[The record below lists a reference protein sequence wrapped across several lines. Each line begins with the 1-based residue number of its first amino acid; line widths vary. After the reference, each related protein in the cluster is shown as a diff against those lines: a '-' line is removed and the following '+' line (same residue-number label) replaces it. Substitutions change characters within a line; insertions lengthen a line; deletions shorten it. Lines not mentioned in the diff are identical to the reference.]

1 MSLEE
6 GFFPPGSACCGALGE
21 ARTAE
26 HQQET
31 SVVSGCLVMLV
42 PCKVVRRLQCMYPD
56 WLCYSMELLASSH
69 SRLLPDGAV
78 AFHGLDDGS
87 HILDLGSGHCL
98 AAIRFLEILFVAA
111 AGRPF
116 HSFL

>member
-1 MSLEE
+1 MQSGQKVAVHVSRLVVLQH
-6 GFFPPGSACCGALGE
+6 GAPCIF
-21 ARTAE
+21 T
-26 HQQET
+26 QQE
-31 SVVSGCLVMLV
+31 V
-42 PCKVVRRLQCMYPD
+42 
-56 WLCYSMELLASSH
+56 
-69 SRLLPDGAV
+69 LLPDGALD
-78 AFHGLDDGS
+78 FHGLDDGS